1 MGTSGASDNSEEKVV
16 NIEVRDSVIGEFEV
30 SQIKKM
36 TLSDS
41 VINISIPGSDEL
53 KSISEVITEY
63 RREIRKLHRGEKS
76 NGARGMDYIIAEL
89 STLIKEQRSAGL
101 VTVTASLLSLQALTH
116 ARRGRIDL
124 MNERIEEAL
133 ELDPHCEQAHL
144 VAGEYSHNLYLRMDD
159 ELKRVNALQNAIIHH
174 KDVWGHGSSKG
185 ARNNAGYHLCLEL
198 LADGKVEQ
206 ARALKEELLQS
217 ISNSDGI
224 TRVEAI
230 EIPSQSPE

>member
-76 NGARGMDYIIAEL
+76 NGARGM
-89 STLIKEQRSAGL
+89 GL
-101 VTVTASLLSLQALTH
+101 YY
-116 ARRGRIDL
+116 R
-124 MNERIEEAL
+124 
-133 ELDPHCEQAHL
+133 
-144 VAGEYSHNLYLRMDD
+144 
-159 ELKRVNALQNAIIHH
+159 
-174 KDVWGHGSSKG
+174 
-185 ARNNAGYHLCLEL
+185 
-198 LADGKVEQ
+198 
-206 ARALKEELLQS
+206 
-217 ISNSDGI
+217 
-224 TRVEAI
+224 
-230 EIPSQSPE
+230 